1 MLDWRNRENS
11 VILGMPKNTKYQW
24 KNIAALFG
32 VAMFFSCIN
41 NVKEV
46 NDFLL
51 DKNLPI
57 GESENVHY
65 VYKDSGHVVSRL
77 KTPLL
82 YDFSNRKNHPYSE
95 YPKGL
100 EIVTIDKRGIDSTTI
115 TGNYARS
122 FTKTAVSEIIGEVVV
137 YNHTENTKL
146 ETSQLY
152 WDQKTNYFFTE
163 KKFRLTL
170 ENDTIYGTGFESKNN
185 LRHWVLKN
193 MTGNLFLKEE

>member
-1 MLDWRNRENS
+1 MLTS
-11 VILGMPKNTKYQW
+11 TKYSL
-24 KNIAALFG
+24 KNIVVLLG
-32 VAMFFSCIN
+32 TAMFFSCVN

-46 NDFLL
+46 KDFLS

-57 GESENVHY
+57 GESENVKY
-65 VYKDSGHVVSRL
+65 VYKDSGRVVSRL
-77 KTPLL
+77 RTPLL
-82 YDFSNRKNHPYSE
+82 YDFSNRKTHPYSE

-100 EIVTIDKRGIDSTTI
+100 EIVTIDKTGVDSTTI
-115 TGNYARS
+115 KGNYARS
-122 FTKTAVSEIIGEVVV
+122 FTKTSVSEIIGDVVV
-137 YNHTENTKL
+137 YNHTEKTKL

-185 LRHWVLKN
+185 LQNWILKN
-193 MTGNLFLKEE
+193 MTGDLFLKEE